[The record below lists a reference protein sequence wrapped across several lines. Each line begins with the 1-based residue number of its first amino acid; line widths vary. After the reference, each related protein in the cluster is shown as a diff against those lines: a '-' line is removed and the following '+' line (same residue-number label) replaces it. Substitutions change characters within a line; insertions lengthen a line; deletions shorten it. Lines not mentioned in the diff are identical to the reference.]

1 MLRLRAEIVAVE
13 RSVGGDVPDHAD
25 VAVAIPRFF
34 SGGEAFGVLER
45 EGTPLDVEESQL
57 VLLLLHLLEYVRFVN
72 PRDLRDPQD
81 LE

>member
-13 RSVGGDVPDHAD
+13 RSIGGDVPDHAA

-45 EGTPLDVEESQL
+45 EGTPLDIEESK
-57 VLLLLHLLEYVRFVN
+57 VVPLLLRLLGYVRFHSIS
-72 PRDLRDPQD
+72 PT
-81 LE
+81 